1 MKYVILLL
9 TVCLYVNAS
18 NAQDF
23 VRESDKKTGKV
34 LLRGKITFGDILNE
48 TSCSWLS
55 TGAKTYHPN
64 RDMIDGLNRI
74 AGDYRFVVF
83 SGTWCSDTKDL
94 LPKFYKVLTE
104 ANIDLRSV
112 EMYGV
117 NRAKQALNIE
127 TTLYGIKNIPTIIIM
142 HQFREVGRIVETVN
156 LSIEE
161 DLYAIMVKDYN
172 IRESERAKKFN

>member
-1 MKYVILLL
+1 MKNVILLL
-9 TVCLYVNAS
+9 ITLFYMNAS

-23 VRESDKKTGKV
+23 VRESDKKTGNV
-34 LLRGKITFGDILNE
+34 LLRGKINFDHILNE
-48 TSCSWLS
+48 TSFDWLA

-74 AGDYRFVVF
+74 SGDYRFVVF
-83 SGTWCSDTKDL
+83 AGTWCSDTKEL

-104 ANIDLRSV
+104 VGIDLRSV

-117 NRAKQALNIE
+117 NRAKEALNIE
-127 TTLYGIKNIPTIIIM
+127 STLYGIKNIPTVIIM
-142 HQFREVGRIVETVN
+142 HQYREVGRIVETVN

-161 DLYAIMVKDYN
+161 DLYSIMIKDYN